1 MNELKKILLVTF
13 ILLFS
18 FGQLAFAHE
27 KGEQISPA
35 TIGQDPSPEDPGN
48 PLGTL
53 TKGEI
58 LRLQNSNNIHKEGSQ
73 SGGKPGGVST
83 EDVQILYHEHI
94 FLDIFNTY
102 DGYRDRGELTSGGN
116 SSYTDDAT
124 LTYSK
129 TRSYSNGWNVSIGFS
144 SGPVSAGVGY
154 DVTYDNSD
162 TFSWAMTVP
171 PRKVGHIGGQD
182 WYHVQEYNVRNDY
195 YDSSGNQLD
204 SEYGSGWAE
213 QWYKFHFYDWLTDCD
228 STTCK

>member
-1 MNELKKILLVTF
+1 MLKKVLAFSLIMLLSV
-13 ILLFS
+13 
-18 FGQLAFAHE
+18 GQVAFAHDIT
-27 KGEQISPA
+27 EQTSPPEV
-35 TIGQDPSPEDPGN
+35 GQDPTPNDPGN

-53 TKGEI
+53 SKGEI
-58 LRLQNSNNIHKEGSQ
+58 EKLQNSHKRHKESAHPN
-73 SGGKPGGVST
+73 GKPGDVST
-83 EDVQILYHEHI
+83 QDVQLLYHEHI

-129 TRSYSNGWNVSIGFS
+129 SRSYSNGFNVNVGFS
-144 SGPVSAGVGY
+144 SGPVSGGVGY
-154 DVTYDNSD
+154 DVTYGDSD

-195 YDSSGNQLD
+195 YDQNGNQLD
-204 SEYGSGWAE
+204 SEYGSGWAQ